1 MARLGEDFNREELDN
16 LISLNAGYSTDSGE
30 NQNLR
35 LDGSGDRFDELNES
49 EMKELQR
56 LLKEEEDFN
65 FWLQNA
71 DPSEI
76 MESSEASAIADEEY
90 GYDYTPESSTN
101 NNDKNKEKS
110 KSTTIPYRDPLR
122 KIAGGRVL
130 QYPIDLDTD
139 LQDHFEIQVFKYRPA
154 GSLPSITSTNQGSN
168 AAGVKQLRGGY
179 YSGSNR
185 RGNRQNFRL
194 QDLQST
200 IQLPMP
206 PSIKDTNTVSFN
218 DSRMSG
224 FSAAI
229 MGPAVAAFLGKN
241 NKFKFPEVEKNA
253 KGIPTLQG
261 IRTMGSNLL
270 KGTGQALL
278 QALGAG
284 AEAITNDEFVRLTQL
299 NAIAQAVSALGVSID
314 VDQAITRTSG
324 AVRNPNLELLFNG
337 PALRNFSFTLRLTPR
352 SPEESKRVRMIIRV
366 LKQHSAVKKNA
377 RVFNDSATSNFLIGT
392 PDVFKLRYIKA
403 RTQKDIKGLNK
414 FKTCALTSVSV
425 DYTGEVGRFAA
436 YEEDSQ
442 PMSTIISLNF
452 TELTPIYDEDYAEF
466 TSDDDVGL

>member
-1 MARLGEDFNREELDN
+1 MARLGEDFNREELNN
-16 LISLNAGYSTDSGE
+16 LISLNAGNSTDSGREYYE
-30 NQNLR
+30 NLNQR
-35 LDGSGDRFDELNES
+35 LDGSGDRFDELNFE
-49 EMKELQR
+49 EAKELQR
-56 LLKEEEDFN
+56 LLKEEEEFN
-65 FWLQNA
+65 FWLENTET
-71 DPSEI
+71 SE
-76 MESSEASAIADEEY
+76 ESAIADEEY
-90 GYDYTPESSTN
+90 GYTGLEEESSTN
-101 NNDKNKEKS
+101 NTDKKKS
-110 KSTTIPYRDPLR
+110 KDTSIPYRDPLR

-168 AAGVKQLRGGY
+168 APGVRQLRGGY

-229 MGPAVAAFLGKN
+229 MGPAVAGFLGKGN
-241 NKFKFPEVEKNA
+241 FKFPEVEKND
-253 KGIPTLQG
+253 KGFPTLRG

-270 KGTGQALL
+270 RGTGSALL

-284 AEAITNDEFVRLTQL
+284 AEAVTNDEFTRLQSL

-337 PALRNFSFTLRLTPR
+337 PALRNFSFTIRLTPR

-403 RTQKDIKGLNK
+403 RTQRDIKGLNK

-442 PMSTIISLNF
+442 PMTTIISLNF

>member
-1 MARLGEDFNREELDN
+1 MSDNLGEGFNSEEKEFLTFPSPEFDAYLNEVFPPGDDEKPPMMLLDN
-16 LISLNAGYSTDSGE
+16 GE
-30 NQNLR
+30 INPLWQER
-35 LDGSGDRFDELNES
+35 
-49 EMKELQR
+49 
-56 LLKEEEDFN
+56 
-65 FWLQNA
+65 
-71 DPSEI
+71 
-76 MESSEASAIADEEY
+76 Y
-90 GYDYTPESSTN
+90 GTPENAPDRGDGFDLDPEFTPGFISVGDGDS
-101 NNDKNKEKS
+101 NKEKGT
-110 KSTTIPYRDPLR
+110 KIPYRDPLR

-154 GSLPSITSTNQGSN
+154 GSLPAITSTNQGSN
-168 AAGVKQLRGGY
+168 APGVKQLRGGY

-229 MGPAVAAFLGKN
+229 MGPAVAGFLGKN
-241 NKFKFPEVEKNA
+241 NKFNFPEVEKNA
-253 KGIPTLQG
+253 KGFPTLQG

-270 KGTGQALL
+270 KGTGSALL

-284 AEAITNDEFVRLTQL
+284 AEAVTNDEFTRLMSL

-337 PALRNFSFTLRLTPR
+337 PALRNFSFTIRLTPR

-403 RTQKDIKGLNK
+403 RTQRDIKGLNK

-442 PMSTIISLNF
+442 PMTTIISLNF

>member
-1 MARLGEDFNREELDN
+1 MANLGFDFGFEELKRINDSNFGDSETGIGKYNVRRSDVTYDDDTRPIITSTGEYLLDFEKRFEEN
-16 LISLNAGYSTDSGE
+16 LIK
-30 NQNLR
+30 
-35 LDGSGDRFDELNES
+35 
-49 EMKELQR
+49 KEQLV
-56 LLKEEEDFN
+56 KEE
-65 FWLQNA
+65 Q
-71 DPSEI
+71 I
-76 MESSEASAIADEEY
+76 TKEEKT
-90 GYDYTPESSTN
+90 DN
-101 NNDKNKEKS
+101 NNNSSGNNGNTRTE
-110 KSTTIPYRDPLR
+110 IPYRDPLR

-154 GSLPSITSTNQGSN
+154 GSLPDVTSTNQGYN

-218 DSRMSG
+218 DARMSG

-229 MGPAVAAFLGKN
+229 MGPAVSAFLGKN
-241 NKFKFPEVEKNA
+241 SKFNFPEPEK
-253 KGIPTLQG
+253 GLQG
-261 IRTMGSNLL
+261 IRTRASNLL
-270 KGTGQALL
+270 KGTGEALIT
-278 QALGAG
+278 ALGAG
-284 AEAITNDEFVRLTQL
+284 AQAIQNEEFTRLTQL

-337 PALRNFSFTLRLTPR
+337 PALRNFSFTIRLTPR

-442 PMSTIISLNF
+442 PMTTIISLAF

>member
-1 MARLGEDFNREELDN
+1 MANLGNNFGFEELERLNKETYVLAGDGESGIGKYQADRDVITYDDNSRPVITYTHPFTGEEKTGEYLLDFENNYEQN
-16 LISLNAGYSTDSGE
+16 LIARENAIKEQVIEKE
-30 NQNLR
+30 NKSDDD
-35 LDGSGDRFDELNES
+35 DGSGDSDTR
-49 EMKELQR
+49 
-56 LLKEEEDFN
+56 
-65 FWLQNA
+65 
-71 DPSEI
+71 
-76 MESSEASAIADEEY
+76 
-90 GYDYTPESSTN
+90 
-101 NNDKNKEKS
+101 
-110 KSTTIPYRDPLR
+110 TTIPYRDPLR

-154 GSLPSITSTNQGSN
+154 GSLPSISSTNQGSN
-168 AAGVKQLRGGY
+168 ASGVAQLRGGY

-218 DSRMSG
+218 DARMSG

-229 MGPAVAAFLGKN
+229 MGPAVSAFLGRGDFN
-241 NKFKFPEVEKNA
+241 FQPVQ
-253 KGIPTLQG
+253 KGANGLPTIQG

-270 KGTGQALL
+270 QGTGSLL
-278 QALGAG
+278 LNALGSG
-284 AEAITNDEFVRLTQL
+284 ARALQNDEFVRLTQL
-299 NAIAQAVSALGVSID
+299 NALAQAVSALGVNID
-314 VDQAITRTSG
+314 VDQAVTRTSG

-337 PALRNFSFTLRLTPR
+337 PSLRNFSFTIRLTPR
-352 SPEESKRVRMIIRV
+352 SPEEAKRVRMIIRV

-377 RVFNDSATSNFLIGT
+377 GVFNDSATSNFLIGT

-403 RTQKDIKGLNK
+403 RTQRDIKGLNK

-442 PMSTIISLNF
+442 PMTTIISLSF

>member
-1 MARLGEDFNREELDN
+1 MADADTTFGKDFGFEELKRLNDYNFGDSTTGIGKYKVRRSDVTYDDDTRPIITSTGEYLLDFENRFEEN
-16 LISLNAGYSTDSGE
+16 LI
-30 NQNLR
+30 R
-35 LDGSGDRFDELNES
+35 
-49 EMKELQR
+49 KEQLV
-56 LLKEEEDFN
+56 KEDQITKEQKSD
-65 FWLQNA
+65 
-71 DPSEI
+71 
-76 MESSEASAIADEEY
+76 
-90 GYDYTPESSTN
+90 
-101 NNDKNKEKS
+101 NNDS
-110 KSTTIPYRDPLR
+110 SDSTEIEYSDPLR

-154 GSLPSITSTNQGSN
+154 GSLPAITSTNQGSN
-168 AAGVKQLRGGY
+168 AAGTKQLRGGY

-200 IQLPMP
+200 IQLPIP

-218 DSRMSG
+218 DARMSG

-229 MGPAVAAFLGKN
+229 MGPAVAGFLGKN
-241 NKFKFPEVEKNA
+241 NKFEFPKPKEGLE
-253 KGIPTLQG
+253 G
-261 IRTMGSNLL
+261 IRTRASNLL
-270 KGTGQALL
+270 KGTGEALL
-278 QALGAG
+278 NILGAG
-284 AEAITNDEFVRLTQL
+284 AEAVTNDEFTRLTQL

-314 VDQAITRTSG
+314 VDQAITRVSG

-337 PALRNFSFTLRLTPR
+337 PSLRNFSFTIRLTPR

-366 LKQHSAVKKNA
+366 LKQHSAVKRNA
-377 RVFNDSATSNFLIGT
+377 GVFNDSANSNFLIGT

-442 PMSTIISLNF
+442 PMTTIISLAF

>member
-1 MARLGEDFNREELDN
+1 MANLGFDFGFEELKRINDSNFGDSETGIGKYNVRRSDVTYDDDTRPIITSTGEYLLDFEKRFEEN
-16 LISLNAGYSTDSGE
+16 LIK
-30 NQNLR
+30 
-35 LDGSGDRFDELNES
+35 
-49 EMKELQR
+49 KEQLVKEKQIT
-56 LLKEEEDFN
+56 KEEKTD
-65 FWLQNA
+65 
-71 DPSEI
+71 
-76 MESSEASAIADEEY
+76 
-90 GYDYTPESSTN
+90 N
-101 NNDKNKEKS
+101 NNNSSGNNGNTRTE
-110 KSTTIPYRDPLR
+110 IPYRDPLR

-154 GSLPSITSTNQGSN
+154 GSLPDVTSTNQGYN
-168 AAGVKQLRGGY
+168 APGVKQLRGGY

-218 DSRMSG
+218 DARMSG

-229 MGPAVAAFLGKN
+229 MGPAVSAFLGKN
-241 NKFKFPEVEKNA
+241 SKFNFPEPEK
-253 KGIPTLQG
+253 GLQG
-261 IRTMGSNLL
+261 IRTRASNLL
-270 KGTGQALL
+270 KGTGEALL
-278 QALGAG
+278 NILGAG
-284 AEAITNDEFVRLTQL
+284 AQAIQNEEFTRLTQL

-324 AVRNPNLELLFNG
+324 AIRNPNLELLFKG
-337 PALRNFSFTLRLTPR
+337 PALRSFSFNIRLTPR

-414 FKTCALTSVSV
+414 FKTCALTSVSG

-442 PMSTIISLNF
+442 PMTTIISLNF

-466 TSDDDVGL
+466 TNDDDVGM

>member
-1 MARLGEDFNREELDN
+1 MANLGYEFGFEELKRLNDYNFGDSTTGIGKYNVRRSDVTYDDDTRPVITETGEKLLDFENRFEEN
-16 LISLNAGYSTDSGE
+16 LI
-30 NQNLR
+30 R
-35 LDGSGDRFDELNES
+35 
-49 EMKELQR
+49 KEQ
-56 LLKEEEDFN
+56 LLKEEQITNEQKSDN
-65 FWLQNA
+65 
-71 DPSEI
+71 
-76 MESSEASAIADEEY
+76 
-90 GYDYTPESSTN
+90 N
-101 NNDKNKEKS
+101 NNDDS
-110 KSTTIPYRDPLR
+110 SDSTEIEYSDPLR
-122 KIAGGRVL
+122 KIGGGRVL

-154 GSLPSITSTNQGSN
+154 GTLPAITSTNQGSN
-168 AAGVKQLRGGY
+168 AAGTKQLRGGY

-200 IQLPMP
+200 IQLPIP

-229 MGPAVAAFLGKN
+229 MGPAVAGFLGKN
-241 NKFKFPEVEKNA
+241 SKFEFPKPEP
-253 KGIPTLQG
+253 GLQG
-261 IRTMGSNLL
+261 IRTRASNLL
-270 KGTGQALL
+270 KGTGEALL
-278 QALGAG
+278 NILGAG
-284 AEAITNDEFVRLTQL
+284 AEAVTNDEFTRLTQL

-314 VDQAITRTSG
+314 VDQAITRVSG

-337 PALRNFSFTLRLTPR
+337 PSLRNFSFTIRLTPR

-366 LKQHSAVKKNA
+366 LKQHSAVKRNA
-377 RVFNDSATSNFLIGT
+377 GVFNDSANSNFLIGT

-403 RTQKDIKGLNK
+403 KTQKDIKGLNK

-442 PMSTIISLNF
+442 PMTTIISLAF

>member
-1 MARLGEDFNREELDN
+1 MALLGEDFNKEELNN
-16 LISLNAGYSTDSGE
+16 LIALNAGNSTNTGSEYYE
-30 NQNLR
+30 NLNLR
-35 LDGSGDRFDELNES
+35 LDGSGDRFDQLNLE
-49 EMKELQR
+49 EMQELQR
-56 LLKEEEDFN
+56 LLKEEEEFN
-65 FWLQNA
+65 FWLENTET
-71 DPSEI
+71 SE
-76 MESSEASAIADEEY
+76 ESAIADEEY
-90 GYDYTPESSTN
+90 GYTGLGEESSTN
-101 NNDKNKEKS
+101 NNAKNKEKS

-168 AAGVKQLRGGY
+168 APGVRQLRGGY

-229 MGPAVAAFLGKN
+229 MGPAVSAFLGKN
-241 NKFKFPEVEKNA
+241 DKFKFPEIEKN
-253 KGIPTLQG
+253 KFGIPTLQG

-284 AEAITNDEFVRLTQL
+284 AEAVTNDEFVRLNQL

-337 PALRNFSFTLRLTPR
+337 PALRNFSFTIRLTPR

-442 PMSTIISLNF
+442 PITTIISLNF

>member
-1 MARLGEDFNREELDN
+1 MANLGYDFGFEKLKRINDYNFGDSKTGTGKYNVRKSDITYDENTRPVITSTGEYLLDFENSFEEN
-16 LISLNAGYSTDSGE
+16 LIK
-30 NQNLR
+30 
-35 LDGSGDRFDELNES
+35 
-49 EMKELQR
+49 KEQLV
-56 LLKEEEDFN
+56 KEEV
-65 FWLQNA
+65 
-71 DPSEI
+71 
-76 MESSEASAIADEEY
+76 EE
-90 GYDYTPESSTN
+90 
-101 NNDKNKEKS
+101 NKEK
-110 KSTTIPYRDPLR
+110 KSDNNDNSSDNDGDSTNKIAYRDPLR

-154 GSLPSITSTNQGSN
+154 GSLPAITSTNQGSN

-218 DSRMSG
+218 NSRMSG

-229 MGPAVAAFLGKN
+229 MGPAVAAFLGKGD
-241 NKFKFPEVEKNA
+241 FKFQPVEKNA
-253 KGIPTLQG
+253 QGIPTIQG

-270 KGTGQALL
+270 QGTGSLL
-278 QALGAG
+278 LNALGGAG
-284 AEAITNDEFVRLTQL
+284 RALQNDEFVRLTQL
-299 NAIAQAVSALGVSID
+299 NALAQAVSALGVSID

-337 PALRNFSFTLRLTPR
+337 PALRNFSFTIRLTPR

-377 RVFNDSATSNFLIGT
+377 GVFNDSATSNFLIGT

-403 RTQKDIKGLNK
+403 RTQRDIKGLNK

-442 PMSTIISLNF
+442 PMTTIISLSF